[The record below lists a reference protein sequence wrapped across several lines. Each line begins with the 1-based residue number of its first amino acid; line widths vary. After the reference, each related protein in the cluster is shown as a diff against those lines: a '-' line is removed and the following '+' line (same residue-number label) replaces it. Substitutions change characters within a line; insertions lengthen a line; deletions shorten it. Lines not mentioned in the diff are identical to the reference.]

1 MSPPQTV
8 ELAVSARQQ
17 YLNSI
22 ADVHYLRG
30 NDSPRGTAPA
40 DQDDLAGVDRFLR
53 ISAVKSLVGLSVPT
67 IYRLI
72 AKGEFPRPIKLTKTA
87 SGWKLSAINRWM
99 DVRAA
104 RSEGSADGS
113 EP

>member
-1 MSPPQTV
+1 M

-87 SGWKLSAINRWM
+87 SGWKLSEVTVWM
-99 DVRAA
+99 QDRAA
-104 RSEGSADGS
+104 RSANTS
-113 EP
+113 ERSRP